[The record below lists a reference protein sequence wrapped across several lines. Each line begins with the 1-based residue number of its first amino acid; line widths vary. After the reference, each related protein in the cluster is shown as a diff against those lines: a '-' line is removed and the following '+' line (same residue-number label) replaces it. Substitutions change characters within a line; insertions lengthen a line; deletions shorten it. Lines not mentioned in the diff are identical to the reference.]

1 MRSELSEVRPLS
13 IRSVVC
19 TVFTL
24 AARRGGQEM
33 SIDSCRR
40 RRRRVAYQPSIHIII
55 IIIIVVYRTALLL
68 LLNTN
73 KRISV
78 SPTAAALRSKCGYE
92 PGDVA
97 QRRLV

>member
-13 IRSVVC
+13 IRSVVS

-33 SIDSCRR
+33 SIDSCGR
-40 RRRRVAYQPSIHIII
+40 RRRRVAYQPSIHII

-78 SPTAAALRSKCGYE
+78 TPTAAALRSKCGYE
-92 PGDVA
+92 PEDVA

>member
-24 AARRGGQEM
+24 AARRRWQEM
-33 SIDSCRR
+33 SIDSCG
-40 RRRRVAYQPSIHIII
+40 RRRVAYQPSIHII

-92 PGDVA
+92 SGDVA